1 MSLANYTPRSRY
13 FKNANNWRK
22 ALAWVERERERLRE
36 YALAD
41 CGGVGNRS
49 GLSAISLRVAG
60 PAETVQVRGNSPQRA
75 AQVRRVYQAKDSAA
89 GILESI
95 L

>member
-1 MSLANYTPRSRY
+1 MSLANYKPRSHFFRN
-13 FKNANNWRK
+13 KRNWLA

-36 YALAD
+36 YSLAD

-75 AQVRRVYQAKDSAA
+75 AQVRRVFA
-89 GILESI
+89 GKNGAP
-95 L
+95 